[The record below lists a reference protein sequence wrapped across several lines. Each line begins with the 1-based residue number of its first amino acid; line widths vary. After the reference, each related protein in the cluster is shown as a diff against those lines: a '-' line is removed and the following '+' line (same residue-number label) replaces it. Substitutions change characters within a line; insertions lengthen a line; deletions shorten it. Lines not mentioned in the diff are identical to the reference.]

1 MPYGPHP
8 MSTDVQTQTETGEQ
22 IILSTDDLDAGYEGL
37 QILDGVDFEVS
48 DGEFLAIIG
57 ANGAGKSTLIKAIM
71 GLADRMGGS
80 IQYRGEEISDLEPH
94 EVMRRGIGYVPQG
107 TNVFPSLTVKENL
120 KIGAYT
126 LDELP
131 EDRLEA
137 VFERFPILEDRL
149 AQKAGSLSGGQR
161 QMVAI
166 ARSLIT
172 DPDLLIL
179 DEPSAGLAPD
189 IVNDVFERLSAIND
203 DGKTLVVIEQNVKVL
218 LENSDLGYVLDQGGV
233 RMRDESA
240 SLLENDIVQEEY
252 FGH

>member
-1 MPYGPHP
+1 M
-8 MSTDVQTQTETGEQ
+8 TVLETAGLE
-22 IILSTDDLDAGYEGL
+22 AGYDGL
-37 QILDGVDFEVS
+37 KILHGVDFVVN

-80 IQYRGEEISDLEPH
+80 ISYMGKDITDLKPH
-94 EVMRRGIGYVPQG
+94 EVMRQGIGYVPQG
-107 TNVFPSLTVKENL
+107 QNIFPSLTVRENL

-131 EDRLEA
+131 EDRLQA
-137 VFERFPILEDRL
+137 VFDRFPILEERL
-149 AQKAGSLSGGQR
+149 DQRAGSLSGGQR

-166 ARSLIT
+166 GRSLIT

-189 IVNDVFERLSAIND
+189 IVADVFDRLDAIND

-218 LENSDLGYVLDQGGV
+218 LEHSDLGYVLAQGEV
-233 RMRDESA
+233 RMRDDSA
-240 SLLENDIVQEEY
+240 SLLANDIVQDEY